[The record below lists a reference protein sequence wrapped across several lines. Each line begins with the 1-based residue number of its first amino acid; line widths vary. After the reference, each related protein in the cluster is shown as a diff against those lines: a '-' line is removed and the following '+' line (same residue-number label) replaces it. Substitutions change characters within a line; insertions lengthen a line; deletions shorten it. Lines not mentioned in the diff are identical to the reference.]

1 MATIQLFRIDFRLI
15 HGQVITKW
23 IKQVPANRI
32 VIVDDVL
39 ANDEFMADIY
49 RMAAPP
55 DIKVE
60 VYGLQA
66 AVDAWKADQMGSG
79 NIFMLVRDVKTALWL
94 KENGFG
100 VTDIQIGGLGGGSDR
115 VLVSPA
121 ITFDEPDV
129 AAMQKLEQLGV
140 NVYIHVLPAEP
151 RIELQKA
158 IEKYNSIKKR

>member
-1 MATIQLFRIDFRLI
+1 MAKIQLFRIDFRLI

-32 VIVDDVL
+32 VIVDETL
-39 ANDEFMADIY
+39 ANDDFMADIY

-60 VYGLQA
+60 VYSRQA
-66 AVDAWKADQMGSG
+66 AVDAWNKDEMGEG
-79 NIFMLVRDVKTALWL
+79 NIFILVRDVKTALWL

-100 VTDIQIGGLGGGSDR
+100 VTDIQIGGLGGGNGR

-121 ITFDEPDV
+121 ITLDGPDV
-129 AAMQKLEQLGV
+129 EDLQKLDQLGV

-158 IEKYNSIKKR
+158 IAKYNSLKKE